1 MEKIN
6 LNNVEELKAALFNI
20 CACDEDLNGNN
31 GIEYT
36 WQVAREAGYKT
47 SAEYLADKVVEEHEG
62 EHFDD
67 IIVAFL
73 EEIIKRDYWYESYYY
88 DRMVEGD
95 YMYISATLIQR
106 KE

>member
-1 MEKIN
+1 M
-6 LNNVEELKAALFNI
+6 
-20 CACDEDLNGNN
+20 
-31 GIEYT
+31 
-36 WQVAREAGYKT
+36 
-47 SAEYLADKVVEEHEG
+47 EEHEG